1 MIEKHTIQY
10 NTIQYNTI
18 QYNTIQYNTIQY
30 NTMVQIL
37 IRNVSFTAT
46 KVQLDIGE
54 IKICRPRRVNVGT
67 EECTVFVDLNTHA
80 VAAEMLVN
88 ALNGQVLPGGL
99 SGRAVDSRFATTSPA
114 TSSAALMIC

>member
-1 MIEKHTIQY
+1 
-10 NTIQYNTI
+10 
-18 QYNTIQYNTIQY
+18 
-30 NTMVQIL
+30 MVQIL

-46 KVQLDIGE
+46 KVQLDIRE

-114 TSSAALMIC
+114 TSSAALMIRGVQIS

>member
-1 MIEKHTIQY
+1 
-10 NTIQYNTI
+10 
-18 QYNTIQYNTIQY
+18 
-30 NTMVQIL
+30 MVQIL

-67 EECTVFVDLNTHA
+67 EECTVFVDLNTHV

-99 SGRAVDSRFATTSPA
+99 GGRAVDSKFTTSPA

>member
-1 MIEKHTIQY
+1 MW
-10 NTIQYNTI
+10 
-18 QYNTIQYNTIQY
+18 
-30 NTMVQIL
+30 
-37 IRNVSFTAT
+37 T
-46 KVQLDIGE
+46 K
-54 IKICRPRRVNVGT
+54 
-67 EECTVFVDLNTHA
+67 ECTFFADLNTHA